1 MLLCDCLPAQSLR
14 HLEAIHRARG
24 FPFDS
29 HLPKARV
36 VDLLAGH
43 LKEPEAV
50 QTAEAR
56 AALVA
61 LLEAG

>member
-1 MLLCDCLPAQSLR
+1 
-14 HLEAIHRARG
+14 
-24 FPFDS
+24 
-29 HLPKARV
+29 
-36 VDLLAGH
+36 LAGH